1 MQVDIALKHTFID
14 KSHWGGFTFKFRYKY
29 FVQGEAI
36 ATDLDLGVL
45 QAVVEYWRTR
55 CLATGTL
62 KVMGLLEVKDL
73 LFYLQY
79 YLVPVATILGT
90 PVVKLVVSLYQI
102 YNFQPKFK
110 S

>member
-1 MQVDIALKHTFID
+1 MQVDSALKHTFID
-14 KSHWGGFTFKFRYKY
+14 KSHWGGFTFKFL
-29 FVQGEAI
+29 QGEAI